1 MSTRA
6 FGLDSLSI
14 GARQYVRRYL
24 ATSLRPDVAAIAIM
38 LAGLFGAILW
48 PENAYL
54 LLLTAVATNIWYF
67 GRARALVLSVG
78 VILIAVAFIAPSAD
92 RSILVG
98 VFKDWPHVALFVAVV
113 ALVGAATEVL
123 RRARAEAER
132 HVVELNRV
140 NADLEKHM
148 EEVQSI
154 SDQLSESNE
163 ALEDALVEAE
173 RTAARASSLQEVT
186 AALSMASTTADI
198 ATAVLTR
205 GLRAMQATRGHLV
218 LVDDGRIAQVI
229 GSVGWSDDTELTL
242 AYSRGDESLPLVEAV
257 RERRPVWL
265 RTTAE
270 YDACFSNVMAR
281 TGDLDEANA
290 HLALPLIHA
299 GEVVGGLAFDF
310 AFCPANHATDE
321 LFTSLLAQATADALL
336 RARSYDQ
343 EREAR
348 RTAEILSRAREDVLG
363 VVAHDLR
370 NPLNLVSMTTQLLLE
385 PDLTEERRKSTSAIN
400 ARAVARMNRLI
411 GDLLDVVRMEAGHLS
426 LDVGPCD
433 VTRVLVET
441 MEAFQARAAD
451 LGISLVL
458 SPEPPNVIVQADEER
473 VLQLIDNLV
482 GNALKF
488 TPSGG
493 RVSIGGFIDNN
504 ELRVSVADS
513 GPGIPEEQRA
523 KLFDRF
529 WQARGTDRRGLGLGL
544 PIAKGIAEA
553 HGGRLWVE
561 SVVGSGTTFHFAMPV
576 VGGTTN

>member
-1 MSTRA
+1 VHT
-6 FGLDSLSI
+6 GLRND
-14 GARQYVRRYL
+14 A
-24 ATSLRPDVAAIAIM
+24 AAVAIT
-38 LAGLFGAILW
+38 LAGLYGAFLW
-48 PENAYL
+48 PDNAYL
-54 LLLTAVATNIWYF
+54 LLLTAVATNIWF
-67 GRARALVLSVG
+67 LGRTRALVLSIG
-78 VILIAVAFIAPSAD
+78 VILVVVAFLAPSQD
-92 RSILVG
+92 KSVLVR
-98 VFKDWPHVALFVAVV
+98 VFKDLPHVALFVAVV

-132 HVVELNRV
+132 NVVELNRV
-140 NADLEKHM
+140 NADLERHM

-163 ALEDALVEAE
+163 ALEDALVDAE
-173 RTAARASSLQEVT
+173 RTAARASSLQDVT
-186 AALSMASTTADI
+186 AALSMASTTPEI

-218 LVDDGRIAQVI
+218 LVEDGRIAQVI
-229 GSVGWSDDTELTL
+229 GSVGWSDDTDLKL
-242 AYSRGDESLPLVEAV
+242 AYARGDENLPLIEAV
-257 RERRPVWL
+257 RERQPVWL

-270 YDACFSNVMAR
+270 YDACFSGVET

-310 AFCPANHATDE
+310 SFCPAVHATDE
-321 LFTSLLAQATADALL
+321 LFTSLLAQATADALQ

-348 RTAEILSRAREDVLG
+348 RSAELLSRAREDVLG

-385 PDLTEERRKSTSAIN
+385 PDLSPERRKSTVAIN

-426 LDVGPCD
+426 LDVGPTD

-441 MEAFQARAAD
+441 MEAFQQRAAD
-451 LGISLVL
+451 QGISLVL

-493 RVSIGGFIDNN
+493 RVSVGGFIDNN
-504 ELRVSVADS
+504 ELRVTVADT
-513 GPGIPEEQRA
+513 GPGITEEQRA
-523 KLFDRF
+523 RLFERF
-529 WQARGTDRRGLGLGL
+529 WQARGADRRGLGLGL

-561 SVVGSGTTFHFAMPV
+561 STLGSGSTFHFAMPLA
-576 VGGTTN
+576 G

>member
-6 FGLDSLSI
+6 FGPDSLSI

-24 ATSLRPDVAAIAIM
+24 ATSLRFDAAAIGVM
-38 LAGLFGAILW
+38 LAGLIGAVLW
-48 PENAYL
+48 PANAYL

-67 GRARALVLSVG
+67 GRARALVLSIG

-92 RSILVG
+92 RSILAG
-98 VFKDWPHVALFVAVV
+98 VFKDWPHVALFIAVV
-113 ALVGAATEVL
+113 VLVGVATEVL

-132 HVVELNRV
+132 HVAELNRV

-173 RTAARASSLQEVT
+173 RTAARASALQDVT

-218 LVDDGRIAQVI
+218 LVDGGRVTQVI
-229 GSVGWSDDTELTL
+229 GSVGWSDDTELSL
-242 AYSRGDESLPLVEAV
+242 AYSRGDENLPLVEAV

-265 RTTAE
+265 RTTEE
-270 YDACFSNVMAR
+270 YDACFSNVMAQ
-281 TGDLDEANA
+281 TGDLDDANA

-310 AFCPANHATDE
+310 AFCPAIHATDE

-348 RTAEILSRAREDVLG
+348 RTAELLSRAREDVLG

-385 PDLTEERRKSTSAIN
+385 PDLTPERRKSTSAIN

-433 VTRVLVET
+433 VTRVMVET
-441 MEAFQARAAD
+441 MQAFQGRAAE

-493 RVSIGGFIDNN
+493 RVTIGGFIDNN

-561 SVVGSGTTFHFAMPV
+561 STMGSGSTFYFAMPLA
-576 VGGTTN
+576 G

>member
-6 FGLDSLSI
+6 IGPDSLSI
-14 GARQYVRRYL
+14 SVRQSVRRYVD
-24 ATSLRPDVAAIAIM
+24 TGLRRDAAAVAIT
-38 LAGLFGAILW
+38 LAGLYGAFSW

-54 LLLTAVATNIWYF
+54 LLLTAVAANFWF
-67 GRARALVLSVG
+67 LGWSRALVLSSV
-78 VILIAVAFIAPSAD
+78 VFLVAIAFIAPSED
-92 RSILVG
+92 RSLLVR
-98 VFKDWPHVALFVAVV
+98 VFKDLPHVVLFIAVV
-113 ALVGAATEVL
+113 ALVGAATEAL
-123 RRARAEAER
+123 RRARADAER
-132 HVVELNRV
+132 HVAELNKA
-140 NADLEKHM
+140 NSDLEHHM

-154 SDQLSESNE
+154 SDELSQSNE

-173 RTAARASSLQEVT
+173 RIAARASALQDVT

-218 LVDDGRIAQVI
+218 LVDDGRIAKVI
-229 GSVGWSDDTELTL
+229 GSVGWSDDAELSL
-242 AYSRGDESLPLVEAV
+242 AYSRADENLPLVEAV

-265 RTTAE
+265 RTSAE
-270 YDACFSNVMAR
+270 YDACFSKVMMK
-281 TGDLDEANA
+281 TGEVGDVDA
-290 HLALPLIHA
+290 HLALPLVHA

-310 AFCPANHATDE
+310 AFCPAIHATDE
-321 LFTSLLAQATADALL
+321 LFTSLLAQATADALQ
-336 RARSYDQ
+336 RARTYDQ

-348 RTAEILSRAREDVLG
+348 RTAELLSRAREDVLG

-370 NPLNLVSMTTQLLLE
+370 NPLNLVSMTTQLLME
-385 PDLTEERRKSTSAIN
+385 PDLTPERRSSTFAIN
-400 ARAVARMNRLI
+400 ARAVQRMNRLI

-433 VTRVLVET
+433 VTRVLEET
-441 MEAFQARAAD
+441 MEAFQARAAEQ
-451 LGISLVL
+451 GISLVL
-458 SPEPPNVIVQADEER
+458 SAEPPKAIVQADEER

-488 TPSGG
+488 TPNGG
-493 RVSIGGFIDNN
+493 RVSIGGYIDNG
-504 ELRVSVADS
+504 ELRVTVADT

-523 KLFDRF
+523 RLFDRF
-529 WQARGTDRRGLGLGL
+529 WQARGADRRGLGLGL

-561 SVVGSGTTFHFAMPV
+561 STLGSGSAFHFAMPLAR
-576 VGGTTN
+576 

>member
-1 MSTRA
+1 
-6 FGLDSLSI
+6 
-14 GARQYVRRYL
+14 
-24 ATSLRPDVAAIAIM
+24 
-38 LAGLFGAILW
+38 
-48 PENAYL
+48 
-54 LLLTAVATNIWYF
+54 
-67 GRARALVLSVG
+67 
-78 VILIAVAFIAPSAD
+78 
-92 RSILVG
+92 
-98 VFKDWPHVALFVAVV
+98 VFKDLPHVVLFIAIV
-113 ALVGAATEVL
+113 ALVGAATEAL
-123 RRARAEAER
+123 RRARVDAER
-132 HVVELNRV
+132 NVAELNRV
-140 NADLEKHM
+140 NADLGQHM

-154 SDQLSESNE
+154 SDQLSESKE

-173 RTAARASSLQEVT
+173 RTAARASSLQDVT
-186 AALSMASTTADI
+186 AALSMASTTTDI

-218 LVDDGRIAQVI
+218 LVDDGRISHVI
-229 GSVGWSDDTELTL
+229 GSVGWSDGDKELTL
-242 AYSRGDESLPLVEAV
+242 AYSRGDENLPLVEAV
-257 RERRPVWL
+257 REGRPVWL

-270 YDACFSNVMAR
+270 YDACFSNVMTK
-281 TGDLDEANA
+281 TGDAGDASA

-310 AFCPANHATDE
+310 AFCPAIHATDE
-321 LFTSLLAQATADALL
+321 LFTSLLAQATADALQ

-348 RTAEILSRAREDVLG
+348 RTAELLSRAREDVLG

-385 PDLTEERRKSTSAIN
+385 PDLTPERRKSTVAIN

-426 LDVGPCD
+426 LDLGPCD

-441 MEAFQARAAD
+441 MEAFQPRAGEQ
-451 LGISLVL
+451 GITLVL
-458 SPEPPNVIVQADEER
+458 SPEPPNAIVQADEER

-493 RVSIGGFIDNN
+493 RVSIGGFIDAD
-504 ELRVSVADS
+504 ELRVTVADT

-523 KLFDRF
+523 RLFDRF
-529 WQARGTDRRGLGLGL
+529 WQARGADRRGLGLGL

-561 SVVGSGTTFHFAMPV
+561 STLGSGSAFHFAMPL
-576 VGGTTN
+576 TR

>member
-24 ATSLRPDVAAIAIM
+24 ATSLRFDAAAIAIM
-38 LAGLFGAILW
+38 LAGLIGAVLW
-48 PENAYL
+48 PANAYL

-67 GRARALVLSVG
+67 GRTRALVLSLG
-78 VILIAVAFIAPSAD
+78 VILVAVAFIAPSAD

-98 VFKDWPHVALFVAVV
+98 VFKDWPHVALFIAVV

-140 NADLEKHM
+140 NADLAHHM

-173 RTAARASSLQEVT
+173 RTAARASSLQDVT

-218 LVDDGRIAQVI
+218 LVDSGRISQVI

-242 AYSRGDESLPLVEAV
+242 AYSRGDENLPLVEAV
-257 RERRPVWL
+257 REGRPVWL
-265 RTTAE
+265 RTNAE
-270 YDACFSNVMAR
+270 YDACFANVMTK
-281 TGDLDEANA
+281 TGDLDDASA

-310 AFCPANHATDE
+310 SFCPAIHATDE
-321 LFTSLLAQATADALL
+321 LFTSLLAQATADALQ

-348 RTAEILSRAREDVLG
+348 RTAELLSHAREEVLG

-370 NPLNLVSMTTQLLLE
+370 NPLNLVAMTTQLLME
-385 PDLTEERRKSTSAIN
+385 PDLAPETRKSTFAIN
-400 ARAVARMNRLI
+400 VRAVQRMNRLI
-411 GDLLDVVRMEAGHLS
+411 GDLLDVVRMEAGRLT
-426 LDVGPCD
+426 LDLGPSD

-441 MEAFQARAAD
+441 MESFQQRAAE

-458 SPEPPNVIVQADEER
+458 SPEPPNAIVQADEER
-473 VLQLIDNLV
+473 LLQLIDNLV

-493 RVSIGGFIDNN
+493 RVSIGGFIDAN
-504 ELRVSVADS
+504 ELRVTVADT

-523 KLFDRF
+523 RLFDRF

-561 SVVGSGTTFHFAMPV
+561 SVVGSGTTFHFAMPLA
-576 VGGTTN
+576 G

>member
-1 MSTRA
+1 V
-6 FGLDSLSI
+6 LSLS
-14 GARQYVRRYL
+14 
-24 ATSLRPDVAAIAIM
+24 
-38 LAGLFGAILW
+38 
-48 PENAYL
+48 
-54 LLLTAVATNIWYF
+54 
-67 GRARALVLSVG
+67 
-78 VILIAVAFIAPSAD
+78 VILVAVAFIAPSAD

-98 VFKDWPHVALFVAVV
+98 VFKDWPHVALFIAVV

-123 RRARAEAER
+123 RRARADAER
-132 HVVELNRV
+132 HVAELNRV
-140 NADLEKHM
+140 NADLAQHM

-154 SDQLSESNE
+154 SDKLSESNE
-163 ALEDALVEAE
+163 ALEDALVDAE
-173 RTAARASSLQEVT
+173 RTAARASSLQDVT
-186 AALSMASTTADI
+186 AALSMASSTAEI

-218 LVDDGRIAQVI
+218 LVDDGRVAQVI
-229 GSVGWSDDTELTL
+229 GSVGWEDDTELKL
-242 AYSRGDESLPLVEAV
+242 AYSRGDENLPLVEAV

-265 RTTAE
+265 RTSAE
-270 YDACFSNVMAR
+270 YDACFSNVMAK
-281 TGDLDEANA
+281 TGDLDDASA

-310 AFCPANHATDE
+310 AFCPAIHATDE
-321 LFTSLLAQATADALL
+321 LFTSLLAQATADALQ

-370 NPLNLVSMTTQLLLE
+370 NPLNLVSMTTQLLME
-385 PDLTEERRKSTSAIN
+385 PDLTPERRKSTIAIN
-400 ARAVARMNRLI
+400 TRAVARMNRLI

-433 VTRVLVET
+433 VSRVLVET
-441 MEAFQARAAD
+441 MEAFQARAAE

-493 RVSIGGFIDNN
+493 RVSVGGFIDDN
-504 ELRVSVADS
+504 ELRVTVADT

-561 SVVGSGTTFHFAMPV
+561 STVGSGTTFHFAMPL
-576 VGGTTN
+576 TR

>member
-6 FGLDSLSI
+6 FSPERLSI
-14 GARQYVRRYL
+14 GARQSVRRYVDI
-24 ATSLRPDVAAIAIM
+24 SLRFDAAAIAIM
-38 LAGLFGAILW
+38 LAGLYGAFLW
-48 PENAYL
+48 PDNAYL

-67 GRARALVLSVG
+67 GRGRALVLSIG
-78 VILIAVAFIAPSAD
+78 VILVVVAFIAPSED
-92 RSILVG
+92 KSVLVR
-98 VFKDWPHVALFVAVV
+98 VFKDWPHVALFIAVV
-113 ALVGAATEVL
+113 ALVAAATETL

-140 NADLEKHM
+140 NADLEHRI

-154 SDQLSESNE
+154 SDKLSESNE
-163 ALEDALVEAE
+163 ALEDALVESE
-173 RTAARASSLQEVT
+173 RTAARASALQDVT
-186 AALSMASTTADI
+186 AALSMASTVADI

-218 LVDDGRIAQVI
+218 LVDDGRVAQVI
-229 GSVGWSDDTELTL
+229 GSVRWDDDTELKL
-242 AYSRGDESLPLVEAV
+242 AYSRGDQNLPLIEAV

-265 RTTAE
+265 RSTEE
-270 YDACFSNVMAR
+270 YDACFSAVETAV
-281 TGDLDEANA
+281 DADDASA

-299 GEVVGGLAFDF
+299 GEVVGGLGFDF
-310 AFCPANHATDE
+310 SFCPANQATDD
-321 LFTSLLAQATADALL
+321 LFTSLLAQATADALV

-385 PDLTEERRKSTSAIN
+385 PDLTPERRKSTSAIN

-426 LDVGPCD
+426 LDIGPCD
-433 VTRVLVET
+433 VTRVLSET
-441 MEAFQARAAD
+441 MEAFQARAAEQ
-451 LGISLVL
+451 GISLVL

-493 RVSIGGFIDNN
+493 RISVGAFIDNN
-504 ELRVSVADS
+504 ELRLTVTDT
-513 GPGIPEEQRA
+513 GPGITEEQRA
-523 KLFDRF
+523 RLFERF
-529 WQARGTDRRGLGLGL
+529 WQARGNDRRGLGLGL

-561 SVVGSGTTFHFAMPV
+561 STVGSGSTFHFAMPLA
-576 VGGTTN
+576 G

>member
-1 MSTRA
+1 
-6 FGLDSLSI
+6 
-14 GARQYVRRYL
+14 
-24 ATSLRPDVAAIAIM
+24 
-38 LAGLFGAILW
+38 
-48 PENAYL
+48 
-54 LLLTAVATNIWYF
+54 
-67 GRARALVLSVG
+67 
-78 VILIAVAFIAPSAD
+78 
-92 RSILVG
+92 
-98 VFKDWPHVALFVAVV
+98 
-113 ALVGAATEVL
+113 
-123 RRARAEAER
+123 
-132 HVVELNRV
+132 
-140 NADLEKHM
+140 
-148 EEVQSI
+148 
-154 SDQLSESNE
+154 
-163 ALEDALVEAE
+163 LVEAE
-173 RTAARASSLQEVT
+173 RTAARASALQDVT

-218 LVDDGRIAQVI
+218 LVDGGRVTQVI

-242 AYSRGDESLPLVEAV
+242 AYSRGDENLPLVEAV

-265 RTTAE
+265 RTTEE
-270 YDACFSNVMAR
+270 YDACFSNVMAK
-281 TGDLDEANA
+281 TGDLDDANA

-310 AFCPANHATDE
+310 AFCPAIHATDE

-348 RTAEILSRAREDVLG
+348 RTAELLSRAREDVLG

-385 PDLTEERRKSTSAIN
+385 PDLTPERRKSTSAIN

-433 VTRVLVET
+433 VTRVMVET
-441 MEAFQARAAD
+441 MQAFQGRAAE

-493 RVSIGGFIDNN
+493 RVTIGGFIDNN

-561 SVVGSGTTFHFAMPV
+561 STMGSGSTFYFAMPLA
-576 VGGTTN
+576 G